1 MYIINKSNKY
11 KKAFT
16 LIETLM
22 AVVIIS
28 IVGYALLQTHSN
40 VIHSLTLFADRMKVN
55 EYSSILFSK
64 ISKDFHNK
72 KRDLY
77 EYAKEIY
84 SINDD
89 DLIKFLKKEEFLYKQ
104 EELYFMRLGE
114 SEDGNGLNEDLMAE
128 FERRD
133 ENGEIIKSVEGAGI
147 SIEQIT
153 ISNDNNLS
161 TFIYHFTYE
170 INESK

>member
-55 EYSSILFSK
+55 EYSSILFRKYLK
-64 ISKDFHNK
+64 IFIIK
-72 KRDLY
+72 KR
-77 EYAKEIY
+77 
-84 SINDD
+84 
-89 DLIKFLKKEEFLYKQ
+89 
-104 EELYFMRLGE
+104 
-114 SEDGNGLNEDLMAE
+114 
-128 FERRD
+128 
-133 ENGEIIKSVEGAGI
+133 
-147 SIEQIT
+147 
-153 ISNDNNLS
+153 
-161 TFIYHFTYE
+161 FI
-170 INESK
+170 